1 MIRFS
6 YRCSRCGREY
16 PITPDRMLCD
26 DCSALQTPDR
36 PLMGVLEVVPDG
48 VPEKEWEAFDL
59 LPVERTWFPPVPVGN
74 TPLWEPARL
83 REALGRPG
91 LFLKDETGNPT
102 GSLKDRASYLVS
114 AYARREGIDRIVV
127 ASTGNAG
134 SSMAGIGAAAGI
146 AVRLYLPASAPP
158 AKMVQAEQYGA
169 DLIRVDGTYDV
180 AYDASLEYTERH
192 GGLSRNTAYN
202 PLTIEGKKTVSLEIF
217 KQLGDR
223 MPDYVFVPTGD
234 GVIISGV
241 YKGFEDLVTFGLAD
255 AMPTVVA
262 VQAEGSSAIAR
273 ALATGSFGPPV
284 PSKTIADS
292 ISVDVPRGGLFA
304 LGRLQRHRGRT
315 VVVSDRE
322 ILTAQRELASRCGLF
337 GEPAAASSYAGLLK
351 LSDEVPQDSTVVLL
365 VTGSGLKDIDSAKK
379 GVSLPVGG
387 ADPISTSQG
396 NGDDS

>member
-1 MIRFS
+1 MLRFS

-26 DCSALQTPDR
+26 DCSALQTPDQ

-48 VPEKEWEAFDL
+48 EVGGDWEIPDL
-59 LPVERTWFPPVPVGN
+59 LPVEREWFPPIPVGN

-83 REALGRPG
+83 REALQLPG

-114 AYARREGIDRIVV
+114 AYARREGVDRIVV

-134 SSMAGIGAAAGI
+134 SSMAGVGAAAGI

-169 DLIRVDGTYDV
+169 ELIRVRGTYDV
-180 AYDASLEYTERH
+180 AYDESLDYTARH

-217 KQLGDR
+217 KQLGSLV
-223 MPDYVFVPTGD
+223 PDYVFVPTGD
-234 GVIISGV
+234 GVIVSGV
-241 YKGFEDLVTFGLAD
+241 YKGFEDLVTLGPAER
-255 AMPTVVA
+255 MPTVVA
-262 VQAEGSSAIAR
+262 VQAEGSSSIAR
-273 ALATGSFGPPV
+273 ALATGSFGVPV
-284 PSKTIADS
+284 PSDTLADS

-304 LGRLQRHRGRT
+304 LGRLQRHGGRV

-337 GEPAAASSYAGLLK
+337 AEPAAAASYAGLLRIA
-351 LSDEVPQDSTVVLL
+351 DEVPRESTVVLL
-365 VTGSGLKDIDSAKK
+365 ITGSGLKDIDSAKR
-379 GVSLPVGG
+379 GVSLSSSA
-387 ADPISTSQG
+387 ADPISTSYA
-396 NGDDS
+396 NGED